1 MDYLNSQLHRA
12 ITEIEERLYSGELSP
27 WIIRRAVELLMLIGN
42 ATSDHVM
49 HSQGARDPQTRA
61 NSLALGHDTDLLE
74 QSLKDVAG
82 QVGRLSSAM
91 APEGKEVALQQMSD
105 LIHSLGLGVFWFDA
119 EMAFEAALEESET
132 EDFVDL
138 KGGSDD

>member
-27 WIIRRAVELLMLIGN
+27 WIIKRAVELLRLIGN

-49 HSQGARDPQTRA
+49 HSQGAFHNPQTRA
-61 NSLALGHDTDLLE
+61 NWAALGHDTDLLE

-105 LIHSLGLGVFWFDA
+105 LIHSLGLDVFWFDVA
-119 EMAFEAALEESET
+119 VWYRYSRIRIAVICYRAL
-132 EDFVDL
+132 
-138 KGGSDD
+138 